1 MENEVNLLLESIK
14 FMILGMGVV
23 YLFLGIMVVVVNVQA
38 KIIAKYFPDVE
49 TPVDV
54 PTASRVIESEDEA
67 ARVAAIIAAVTEFR
81 KNK

>member
-1 MENEVNLLLESIK
+1 MLYEVITK

-54 PTASRVIESEDEA
+54 PTASRVIESED
-67 ARVAAIIAAVTEFR
+67 RNNFV
-81 KNK
+81 